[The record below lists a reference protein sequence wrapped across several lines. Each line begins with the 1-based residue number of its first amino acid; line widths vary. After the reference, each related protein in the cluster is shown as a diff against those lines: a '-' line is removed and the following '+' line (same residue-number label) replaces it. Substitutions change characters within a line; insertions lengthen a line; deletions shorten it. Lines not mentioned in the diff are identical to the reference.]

1 MAAETHRGSGGLDP
15 AVGDRVEKGEEL
27 GYFSYGGSTL
37 CLVSQPNAIDRFTVP
52 DPPPGQ
58 DGAAIDVNAPIAV
71 AR

>member
-1 MAAETHRGSGGLDP
+1 M
-15 AVGDRVEKGEEL
+15 EKGEEL